1 LSNGKSKTRRLREL
15 EAAATPAPWL
25 TAPFTTTPNNMSD
38 IDAQLIAEMRNTLP
52 KLLAV
57 VEAAKKLSQEY
68 DKAFDLSDIGF
79 VDLKDALAALED

>member
-1 LSNGKSKTRRLREL
+1 
-15 EAAATPAPWL
+15 
-25 TAPFTTTPNNMSD
+25 MSD